1 MSGRRIAVLGL
12 GNPILKDDAV
22 GLKVIEELDRI
33 LAAEPSPGVELLT
46 SQRAGFEV
54 IDRLSGYDEVIIVD
68 AFQAPDTR
76 PGRIRQVEMSEIAGS
91 ARLMSVHEIGLE
103 AAFELAHTLDIP
115 MPDTVSII
123 GIEADDVYEFGEEMS
138 PEVAAAVGPV
148 VEDIIARLR
157 SLNTP

>member
-33 LAAEPSPGVELLT
+33 LTAEPHPGVELLT

-76 PGRIRQVEMSEIAGS
+76 PGRIRQVEMSQISGS

-103 AAFELAHTLDIP
+103 AAFELARTLDIP
-115 MPDTVSII
+115 MPGRVSII

-138 PEVAAAVGPV
+138 PDVAAAVGPV

-157 SLNTP
+157 KRNTP